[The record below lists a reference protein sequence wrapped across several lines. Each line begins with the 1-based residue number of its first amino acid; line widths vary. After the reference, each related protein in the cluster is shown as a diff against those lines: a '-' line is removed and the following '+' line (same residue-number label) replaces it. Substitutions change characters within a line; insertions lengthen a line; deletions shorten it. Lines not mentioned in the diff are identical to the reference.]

1 MEKMVEVERATQDEL
16 REDLKPRES
25 HLLKEIDLASDNHI
39 RHRHDPLPCCTC
51 GKPMQKA
58 TFPCGP
64 FPEEPENRE
73 EEDLNAYFGR
83 ASCMNGGCDG
93 VSTLVFW
100 TYGPHPP
107 LGRSRPPNAH

>member
-1 MEKMVEVERATQDEL
+1 
-16 REDLKPRES
+16 
-25 HLLKEIDLASDNHI
+25 
-39 RHRHDPLPCCTC
+39 
-51 GKPMQKA
+51 MQKE